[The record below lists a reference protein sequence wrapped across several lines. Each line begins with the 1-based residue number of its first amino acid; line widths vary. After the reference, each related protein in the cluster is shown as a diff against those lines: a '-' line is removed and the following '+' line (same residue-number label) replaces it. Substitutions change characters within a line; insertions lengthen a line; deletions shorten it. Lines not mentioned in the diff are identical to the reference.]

1 MFLYLLISCVQ
12 DEYYHFL
19 AEKIYKIQKELE
31 EKRKSR
37 LSKPQM
43 GAQGPQQPGLPQ
55 PNTMGPGQA
64 IRPPS

>member
-19 AEKIYKIQKELE
+19 AQKIFKIQKELE
-31 EKRKSR
+31 EKRKAR

-43 GAQGPQQPGLPQ
+43 GAQGPQQP
-55 PNTMGPGQA
+55 NTMGPGQA